1 MEPPGTQR
9 EPALRH
15 RTERGV
21 CRRNRSRYVGFRM
34 LSADEARLVC
44 RRSQVHA
51 ALEHSVEKAVERLLV
66 ALHDLGVRRRRHGTK
81 IQTEHASHRLR
92 RKRNATRRDRK
103 STRLNSSHL
112 VISYAVFCLKKKK
125 QQMT

>member
-1 MEPPGTQR
+1 MEPPGEPR

-21 CRRNRSRYVGFRM
+21 CRRNRSRYVGFRV

-51 ALEHSVEKAVERLLV
+51 ALENGVEKAVERLLV
-66 ALHDLGVRRRRHGTK
+66 ALHALGVRRSRHGTK
-81 IQTEHASHRLR
+81 LQTEHATPRLR
-92 RKRNATRRDRK
+92 REPKTARARVR
-103 STRLNSSHL
+103 
-112 VISYAVFCLKKKK
+112 
-125 QQMT
+125 